1 MYHRISC
8 GDVLSS
14 HSMAYVWNE
23 VLKLDRPRLAAVRS
37 PLLRPSGSLHTPPQ
51 VPQWNVPQLESRPL
65 AVSRMSAS
73 PIDGQLVAPTPR
85 AGAPSIHRAGQIP
98 PASAPLTSGCF
109 AETSIRST
117 PPVGGRK
124 SVRTV
129 SSRAEVQCPS
139 ASRIARMA
147 ACPAPSV
154 EALAGLS
161 VAVSTSPVPQFG
173 APPG

>member
-1 MYHRISC
+1 
-8 GDVLSS
+8 
-14 HSMAYVWNE
+14 MAYRWND
-23 VLKLDRPRLAAVRS
+23 VLKLESPRLAAVRS
-37 PLLRPSGSLHTPPQ
+37 PLLRPSGSLQTPPQ

-65 AVSRMSAS
+65 AVSRRSAS
-73 PIDGQLVAPTPR
+73 PIEGQLVAPTPP
-85 AGAPSIHRAGQIP
+85 AGAPNIHRAGQIP
-98 PASAPLTSGCF
+98 AASAPLTSGCL
-109 AETSIRST
+109 ADASNLST
-117 PPVGGRK
+117 PPGGGRK

-139 ASRIARMA
+139 GSRMARIA